1 MEKRAKNI
9 LGHKSPSEFFSNKTQ
24 KIFQILV
31 LGLGSPTKCM
41 SIWGYFVI
49 LVESQ
54 LTTFK
59 PQALLSHKYML
70 AIGVQM
76 SFWAAFFSFLY
87 PRVLYDF

>member
-41 SIWGYFVI
+41 SII
-49 LVESQ
+49 
-54 LTTFK
+54 
-59 PQALLSHKYML
+59 A
-70 AIGVQM
+70 
-76 SFWAAFFSFLY
+76 
-87 PRVLYDF
+87 VLFYKDCSEN